1 MLLSTEP
8 VIAKRDSIYS
18 ERYLVISKKIIDCL
32 EKWDLAQNRGIA
44 VCQLIENVKSKAL
57 ENKEKGES
65 LYPEE
70 LTGHCN
76 KLKIL
81 VSVFEDIVNIFK
93 ESKKQFEALE
103 KLVNKEKEI
112 IFRTWDTERFSSY
125 AETLVEHC
133 AGEYWMKVKVLEN
146 IAHSESKEDLVMHTS
161 IWEYPVF
168 AFNLKELLRCLV
180 EECL

>member
-1 MLLSTEP
+1 MSTEP
-8 VIAKRDSIYS
+8 VIPKRENIYS
-18 ERYLVISKKIIDCL
+18 ERYLTIAKKILDSL
-32 EKWDLAQNRGIA
+32 EKWDLAQIRGLA
-44 VCQLIENVKSKAL
+44 VCQQIENVKSKAL

-81 VSVFEDIVNIFK
+81 VSVFEDTLKIFN
-93 ESKKQFEALE
+93 ESKKQFEALH

-112 IFRTWDTERFSSY
+112 IFRTWNTESFVSY
-125 AETLVEHC
+125 SESLLERC
-133 AGEYWMKVKVLEN
+133 EGEYLIKVKVLEN
-146 IAHSESKEDLVMHTS
+146 IAHSESKADLVMHTS
-161 IWEYPVF
+161 IWEYPVY
-168 AFNLKELLRCLV
+168 AYNQKEVINCLK